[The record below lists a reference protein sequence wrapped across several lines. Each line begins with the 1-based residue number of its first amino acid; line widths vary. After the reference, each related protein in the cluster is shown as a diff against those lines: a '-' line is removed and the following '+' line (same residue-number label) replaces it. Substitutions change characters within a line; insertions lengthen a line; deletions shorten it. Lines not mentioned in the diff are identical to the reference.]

1 MIFAKA
7 MKLKG
12 QHSLALAGGT
22 VFIICARD
30 GCSRCFLRQ
39 QLDNVSKICK
49 LFKDR
54 PKNENDMQHE
64 KKPEET
70 CELHLTAKLI
80 SATFITRRFLSVLQT
95 SNMID
100 IF

>member
-1 MIFAKA
+1 MEPFSLYALVMGAADVFSDSNGTMLAKYA
-7 MKLKG
+7 SSAKIALRMKKDT
-12 QHSLALAGGT
+12 QH
-22 VFIICARD
+22 
-30 GCSRCFLRQ
+30 
-39 QLDNVSKICK
+39 K
-49 LFKDR
+49 
-54 PKNENDMQHE
+54 
-64 KKPEET
+64 KKPTET